1 MVALYVTFLVLLSDQ
16 ALKILLQ
23 QCMGRYAIPL
33 GPFGVVQIVA
43 GRLWLQRLGLRWGT
57 VMLWSAWT
65 AAGIPLLI
73 ISILLPASA
82 AFVGLLLGGSLSQCF
97 ESSMHGKVTDYVCLR
112 FWPTFNLADLAL
124 AVGTLGMLWELV
136 TILHTRL

>member
-82 AFVGLLLGGSLSQCF
+82 A
-97 ESSMHGKVTDYVCLR
+97 DR
-112 FWPTFNLADLAL
+112 
-124 AVGTLGMLWELV
+124 
-136 TILHTRL
+136 